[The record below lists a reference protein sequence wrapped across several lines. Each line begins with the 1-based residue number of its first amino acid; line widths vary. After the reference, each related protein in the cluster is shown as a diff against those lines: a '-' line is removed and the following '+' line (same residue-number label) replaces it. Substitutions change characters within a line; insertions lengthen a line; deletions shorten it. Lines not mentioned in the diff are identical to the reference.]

1 MNYDSKY
8 SKSRPDSGY
17 KSDYS
22 KHSKAQPDS
31 GYKSDY
37 SKYSKEQPDSCHKG
51 DYSKYSKAQPD
62 SNESNKTKFLQDYEI
77 RCVYKIN
84 TSGYYRN
91 VPIYN
96 YKKKIII

>member
-8 SKSRPDSGY
+8 SKAQPDSGY
-17 KSDYS
+17 KGDYS
-22 KHSKAQPDS
+22 KYSKAQPDS

-37 SKYSKEQPDSCHKG
+37 SKYSKAQPDSGYKG

-84 TSGYYRN
+84 TSDYYRN
-91 VPIYN
+91 VHIYN
-96 YKKKIII
+96 YKKRIII